1 MLGIITERFDKME
14 QSFQAMSRVKMNPNR
29 LTDQLAQVYPDSKE
43 PAKQE
48 LVQWD
53 GSWSE
58 YFLDFLIGAHFSPSI
73 RYHLWPHHDRT
84 PPNGCSGAS

>member
-29 LTDQLAQVYPDSKE
+29 LTDHLAQVYPDSKE
-43 PAKQE
+43 PTKQE

-53 GSWSE
+53 RSWSE
-58 YFLDFLIGAHFSPSI
+58 YFFDQGRGNRLPGGAPIAGGRQAISP
-73 RYHLWPHHDRT
+73 
-84 PPNGCSGAS
+84 